1 MQVLYQLA
9 PFPNL
14 IIMNIDL
21 LERLSNAYGPPGFED
36 EAREILRK
44 ELEDFADETL
54 VDKLGNII
62 FRHRGRK
69 GGPLVMIAAHMDE
82 VGFLVR
88 HIEDQGYLRLHA
100 WGVVPNLLPG
110 QRLLF
115 RGRTADLMG
124 VVGTKPPHIM
134 SEEERKKP
142 VVLDDLFVDIGTCTR
157 EEAEA
162 RGAYVG
168 MTGVFDVD
176 FVDLGDGYVRGKAL
190 DDRVGCL
197 VMIEVFKWLKSSKL
211 NVVAVGTIQEE
222 VGLRGSKTAAY
233 QINPDY
239 GLALEG
245 TFAVD
250 MPGMAP
256 HMIPATLKKG
266 PVVTIADSSVI
277 AHPKVFKAIVDAAE
291 AGGIPYQFKKIP
303 SGGTDAGSI
312 HLTRGGIPSGTIAVP
327 CRDIHG
333 PAAITS
339 TEDIDNTISLVKAF
353 LESIGK

>member
-1 MQVLYQLA
+1 METT
-9 PFPNL
+9 
-14 IIMNIDL
+14 L
-21 LERLSNAYGPPGFED
+21 LRKLSNAYGPPGYED
-36 EAREILRK
+36 EVRDLLRA
-44 ELEDFADETL
+44 ELEGCADETK
-54 VDKLGNII
+54 VDKLGNVI
-62 FRHRGRK
+62 FWHRGKK
-69 GGPLVMIAAHMDE
+69 GKPLIMLAAHTDE

-88 HIEDQGYLRLHA
+88 HIEDQGYLRIHA

-115 RGRTADLMG
+115 RGKKGGLKG

-157 EEAEA
+157 EEAER

-168 MTGVFDVD
+168 MTGVFDVE
-176 FVDLGDGYVRGKAL
+176 FTDLGDGYVRGKAL
-190 DDRVGCL
+190 DDRAGCF
-197 VMIEVFKWLKSSKL
+197 VMAEVFKSLKGSPL
-211 NVVAVGTIQEE
+211 NVVAVGTVQEE

-233 QINPDY
+233 QVDPDY
-239 GLALEG
+239 GLAIEG

-256 HMIPATLKKG
+256 HMVPAALRKG
-266 PVVTIADSSVI
+266 PVVTIADASVI
-277 AHPKVFKAIVDAAE
+277 AHPTVFKTIVEAAE
-291 AGGIPYQFKKIP
+291 AEKIPYQFKKIP

-312 HLTRGGIPSGTIAVP
+312 HLTKGGIPSGTIAVP
-327 CRDIHG
+327 CRYIHG

-339 TEDIDNTISLVKAF
+339 TEDIENTIRLVKAF
-353 LESIGK
+353 VDRISK

>member
-1 MQVLYQLA
+1 METT
-9 PFPNL
+9 
-14 IIMNIDL
+14 L
-21 LERLSNAYGPPGFED
+21 LRKLSNAYGPPGYED
-36 EAREILRK
+36 EVRDLLRE
-44 ELEDFADETL
+44 ELEGCADETK
-54 VDKLGNII
+54 VDKLGNVI
-62 FRHRGRK
+62 FWHRGKK
-69 GGPLVMIAAHMDE
+69 GKPLIMLAAHTDE

-88 HIEDQGYLRLHA
+88 HIEDQGYLRIHA

-115 RGRTADLMG
+115 RGKKGGLKG

-157 EEAEA
+157 EEAER

-168 MTGVFDVD
+168 MTGVFDVE
-176 FVDLGDGYVRGKAL
+176 FIDLGDGYVRGKAL
-190 DDRVGCL
+190 DDRAGCF
-197 VMIEVFKWLKSSKL
+197 VMAEVFKSLRGSPL
-211 NVVAVGTIQEE
+211 NVVAVGTVQEE

-233 QINPDY
+233 QVDPDY
-239 GLALEG
+239 GLAIEG

-256 HMIPATLKKG
+256 HMAPAALRKG
-266 PVVTIADSSVI
+266 PVVTIADASVI
-277 AHPKVFKAIVDAAE
+277 AHPTVFKTIVEAAE
-291 AGGIPYQFKKIP
+291 AEKIPYQFKKIP

-312 HLTRGGIPSGTIAVP
+312 HLTKGGIPSGTIAVP
-327 CRDIHG
+327 CRYIHG

-339 TEDIDNTISLVKAF
+339 TEDIENTIRLVKAF
-353 LESIGK
+353 VDRISK

>member
-1 MQVLYQLA
+1 METT
-9 PFPNL
+9 
-14 IIMNIDL
+14 L
-21 LERLSNAYGPPGFED
+21 LRKLSNAYGPPGYED
-36 EAREILRK
+36 EVRDLLRA
-44 ELEDFADETL
+44 ELEGCADETK
-54 VDKLGNII
+54 VDKLGNVI
-62 FRHRGRK
+62 FWHRGKK
-69 GGPLVMIAAHMDE
+69 GKPLIMLAAHTDE

-88 HIEDQGYLRLHA
+88 HIEDQGYLRIHA

-115 RGRTADLMG
+115 RGKKGDLKG

-157 EEAEA
+157 EEAER

-168 MTGVFDVD
+168 MTGVFDVE
-176 FVDLGDGYVRGKAL
+176 FTDLGDGYVRGKAL
-190 DDRVGCL
+190 DDRAGCF
-197 VMIEVFKWLKSSKL
+197 VMAEVFKSLKGSPL
-211 NVVAVGTIQEE
+211 NVVAVGTVQEE

-233 QINPDY
+233 QVDPDY
-239 GLALEG
+239 GLAIEG

-256 HMIPATLKKG
+256 HMVPAALRKG
-266 PVVTIADSSVI
+266 PVVTIADASVI
-277 AHPKVFKAIVDAAE
+277 AHPTVFKTIVEAAE
-291 AGGIPYQFKKIP
+291 AEKIPYQFKKIP

-312 HLTRGGIPSGTIAVP
+312 HLTKGGIPSGTIAVP
-327 CRDIHG
+327 CRYIHG

-339 TEDIDNTISLVKAF
+339 TEDIENTIRLVKAF
-353 LESIGK
+353 VDRISK

>member
-1 MQVLYQLA
+1 METT
-9 PFPNL
+9 
-14 IIMNIDL
+14 L
-21 LERLSNAYGPPGFED
+21 LRKLSNAYGPPGYED
-36 EAREILRK
+36 EVRDLLRA
-44 ELEDFADETL
+44 ELEGCADETK
-54 VDKLGNII
+54 VDKLGNVI
-62 FRHRGRK
+62 FWHRGKK
-69 GGPLVMIAAHMDE
+69 GKPLIMLAAHTDE

-88 HIEDQGYLRLHA
+88 HIEDQGYLRIHA

-115 RGRTADLMG
+115 RGKKGDLKG

-157 EEAEA
+157 EEAER

-168 MTGVFDVD
+168 MTGVFDVE
-176 FVDLGDGYVRGKAL
+176 FIDLGDGYIRGKAL
-190 DDRVGCL
+190 DDRAGCF
-197 VMIEVFKWLKSSKL
+197 VMAEVFKSLKGSPL
-211 NVVAVGTIQEE
+211 NVVAVGTVQEE

-233 QINPDY
+233 QVDPDY
-239 GLALEG
+239 GLAIEG

-256 HMIPATLKKG
+256 HMVPAALRKG
-266 PVVTIADSSVI
+266 PVVTIADASVI
-277 AHPKVFKAIVDAAE
+277 AHPTVFKTIVEAAE
-291 AGGIPYQFKKIP
+291 AEKIPYQFKKIP

-312 HLTRGGIPSGTIAVP
+312 HLTKGGIPSGTIAVP
-327 CRDIHG
+327 CRYIHG

-339 TEDIDNTISLVKAF
+339 TEDIENTIRLVKAF
-353 LESIGK
+353 VDRISK

>member
-1 MQVLYQLA
+1 METT
-9 PFPNL
+9 
-14 IIMNIDL
+14 L
-21 LERLSNAYGPPGFED
+21 LRKLSNAYGPPGYED
-36 EAREILRK
+36 EVRDLLRE
-44 ELEDFADETL
+44 ELEDCADETK
-54 VDKLGNII
+54 VDKLGNVI
-62 FRHRGRK
+62 FWHRGKK
-69 GGPLVMIAAHMDE
+69 GKPLIMLAAHTDE

-88 HIEDQGYLRLHA
+88 HIEDQGYLRIHA

-115 RGRTADLMG
+115 RGKKGDLKG

-157 EEAEA
+157 EEAER

-168 MTGVFDVD
+168 MTGVFDVE
-176 FVDLGDGYVRGKAL
+176 FTDLGDGYVRGKAL
-190 DDRVGCL
+190 DDRAGCF
-197 VMIEVFKWLKSSKL
+197 VMAEVFKSLKGSPL
-211 NVVAVGTIQEE
+211 NVVAVGTVQEE

-233 QINPDY
+233 QVDPDY
-239 GLALEG
+239 GLAIEG

-256 HMIPATLKKG
+256 HMVPAALRKG
-266 PVVTIADSSVI
+266 PVVTIADASVI
-277 AHPKVFKAIVDAAE
+277 AHPTVFKTIVEAAE
-291 AGGIPYQFKKIP
+291 AEKIPYQFKKIP

-312 HLTRGGIPSGTIAVP
+312 HLTKGGIPSGTIAVP
-327 CRDIHG
+327 CRYIHG

-339 TEDIDNTISLVKAF
+339 TEDIENTIRLVKAF
-353 LESIGK
+353 VDRISK

>member
-1 MQVLYQLA
+1 METT
-9 PFPNL
+9 
-14 IIMNIDL
+14 L
-21 LERLSNAYGPPGFED
+21 LRKLSNAYGPPGYED
-36 EAREILRK
+36 EVRDLLRA
-44 ELEDFADETL
+44 ELEGCADETK
-54 VDKLGNII
+54 VDKLGNVI
-62 FRHRGRK
+62 FWHRGKK
-69 GGPLVMIAAHMDE
+69 GKPLIMLAAHTDE

-88 HIEDQGYLRLHA
+88 HIEDQGYLRIHA

-115 RGRTADLMG
+115 RSKKGDLKG

-157 EEAEA
+157 EEAER

-168 MTGVFDVD
+168 MTGVFDVE
-176 FVDLGDGYVRGKAL
+176 FIDLGDGYVRGKAL
-190 DDRVGCL
+190 DDRAGCF
-197 VMIEVFKWLKSSKL
+197 VMAEVFKSLKGSPL
-211 NVVAVGTIQEE
+211 NVVAVGTVQEE

-233 QINPDY
+233 QVDPDY
-239 GLALEG
+239 GLAIEG

-256 HMIPATLKKG
+256 HMVPAALRKG
-266 PVVTIADSSVI
+266 PVVTIADASVI
-277 AHPKVFKAIVDAAE
+277 AHPTVFKTIVEAAE
-291 AGGIPYQFKKIP
+291 AEKIPYQFKKIP

-312 HLTRGGIPSGTIAVP
+312 HLTKGGIPSGTIAVP
-327 CRDIHG
+327 CRYIHG

-339 TEDIDNTISLVKAF
+339 TEDIENTIRLVKAF
-353 LESIGK
+353 VDRISK

>member
-1 MQVLYQLA
+1 METT
-9 PFPNL
+9 
-14 IIMNIDL
+14 L
-21 LERLSNAYGPPGFED
+21 LRKLSNAYGPPGYED
-36 EAREILRK
+36 EVRDLLRA
-44 ELEDFADETL
+44 ELEDCADETK
-54 VDKLGNII
+54 VDKLGNVI
-62 FRHRGRK
+62 FWHRGKK
-69 GGPLVMIAAHMDE
+69 GKSLIMLAAHTDE

-88 HIEDQGYLRLHA
+88 HIEDQGYLRIHA

-115 RGRTADLMG
+115 RGKKGDLKG

-157 EEAEA
+157 EEAER

-168 MTGVFDVD
+168 MTGVFDVE
-176 FVDLGDGYVRGKAL
+176 FTDLGDGYVRGKAL
-190 DDRVGCL
+190 DDRAGCF
-197 VMIEVFKWLKSSKL
+197 VMAEVFKSLKGSPL
-211 NVVAVGTIQEE
+211 NVVAVGTVQEE

-233 QINPDY
+233 QVDPDY
-239 GLALEG
+239 GLAIEG

-256 HMIPATLKKG
+256 HMVPAALRKG
-266 PVVTIADSSVI
+266 PVVTIADASVI
-277 AHPKVFKAIVDAAE
+277 AHPTVFKTIVEAAE
-291 AGGIPYQFKKIP
+291 AEKIPYQFKKIP

-312 HLTRGGIPSGTIAVP
+312 HLTKGGIPSGTIAVP
-327 CRDIHG
+327 CRYIHG

-339 TEDIDNTISLVKAF
+339 TEDIENTIRLVKAF
-353 LESIGK
+353 VDRISK

>member
-1 MQVLYQLA
+1 METT
-9 PFPNL
+9 
-14 IIMNIDL
+14 L
-21 LERLSNAYGPPGFED
+21 LRKLSNAYGPPGYED
-36 EAREILRK
+36 EVRDLLRA
-44 ELEDFADETL
+44 ELEDCADETK
-54 VDKLGNII
+54 VDKLGNVI
-62 FRHRGRK
+62 FWHRGKK
-69 GGPLVMIAAHMDE
+69 GKPLIMLAAHTDE

-88 HIEDQGYLRLHA
+88 HIEDQGYLRIHA

-115 RGRTADLMG
+115 RGKKGGLKG

-157 EEAEA
+157 EEAER

-168 MTGVFDVD
+168 MTGVFDVE
-176 FVDLGDGYVRGKAL
+176 FTDLGDGYVRGKAL
-190 DDRVGCL
+190 DDRAGCF
-197 VMIEVFKWLKSSKL
+197 VMAEVFKSLKGSPL
-211 NVVAVGTIQEE
+211 NVVAVGTVQEE

-233 QINPDY
+233 QVDPDY
-239 GLALEG
+239 GLAIEG

-256 HMIPATLKKG
+256 HMAPAALRKG
-266 PVVTIADSSVI
+266 PVVTIADASVI
-277 AHPKVFKAIVDAAE
+277 AHPTVFKTIVEAAE
-291 AGGIPYQFKKIP
+291 AEKIPYQFKKIP

-312 HLTRGGIPSGTIAVP
+312 HLTKGGIPSGTIAVP
-327 CRDIHG
+327 CRYIHG

-339 TEDIDNTISLVKAF
+339 TEDIENTIRLVKAF
-353 LESIGK
+353 VDRISK

>member
-1 MQVLYQLA
+1 METT
-9 PFPNL
+9 
-14 IIMNIDL
+14 L
-21 LERLSNAYGPPGFED
+21 LRKLSNAYGPPGYED
-36 EAREILRK
+36 EVRDLLRA
-44 ELEDFADETL
+44 ELEGCADETK
-54 VDKLGNII
+54 VDKLGNVI
-62 FRHRGRK
+62 FWHRGKK
-69 GGPLVMIAAHMDE
+69 GKPLIMLAAHTDE

-88 HIEDQGYLRLHA
+88 HIEDQGYLRIHA

-115 RGRTADLMG
+115 RGKKGGLKG

-157 EEAEA
+157 EEAER

-168 MTGVFDVD
+168 MTGIFDVE
-176 FVDLGDGYVRGKAL
+176 FTDLGDGYVRGKAL
-190 DDRVGCL
+190 DDRAGCF
-197 VMIEVFKWLKSSKL
+197 VMAEVFKSLKGSPL
-211 NVVAVGTIQEE
+211 NVVAVGTVQEE

-233 QINPDY
+233 QVDPDY
-239 GLALEG
+239 GLAIEG

-256 HMIPATLKKG
+256 HMVPAALRKG
-266 PVVTIADSSVI
+266 PVVTIADASVI
-277 AHPKVFKAIVDAAE
+277 AHPTVFKTIVEAAE
-291 AGGIPYQFKKIP
+291 AEKIPYQFKKIP

-312 HLTRGGIPSGTIAVP
+312 HLTKGGIPSGTIAVP
-327 CRDIHG
+327 CRYIHG

-339 TEDIDNTISLVKAF
+339 TEDIENTIRLVKAF
-353 LESIGK
+353 VDRISK

>member
-1 MQVLYQLA
+1 METT
-9 PFPNL
+9 
-14 IIMNIDL
+14 L
-21 LERLSNAYGPPGFED
+21 LRKLSNAYGPPGYED
-36 EAREILRK
+36 EVRDLLRA
-44 ELEDFADETL
+44 ELEDCADETK
-54 VDKLGNII
+54 VDKLGNVI
-62 FRHRGRK
+62 FWHRGKK
-69 GGPLVMIAAHMDE
+69 GKPLIMLAAHTDE

-88 HIEDQGYLRLHA
+88 HIEDQGYLRIHA

-115 RGRTADLMG
+115 RGKKGDLKG

-157 EEAEA
+157 EEAER

-168 MTGVFDVD
+168 MTGVFDVE
-176 FVDLGDGYVRGKAL
+176 FTDLGDGYVRGKAL
-190 DDRVGCL
+190 DDRAGCF
-197 VMIEVFKWLKSSKL
+197 VMAEVFKSLKGSPL
-211 NVVAVGTIQEE
+211 NVVAVGTVQEE

-233 QINPDY
+233 QVDPDY
-239 GLALEG
+239 GLAIEG

-256 HMIPATLKKG
+256 HMVPAALRKG
-266 PVVTIADSSVI
+266 PVVTIADASVI
-277 AHPKVFKAIVDAAE
+277 AHPTVFKTIVEAAE
-291 AGGIPYQFKKIP
+291 AEKIPYQFKKIP

-312 HLTRGGIPSGTIAVP
+312 HLTKGGIPSGTIAVP
-327 CRDIHG
+327 CRYIHG

-339 TEDIDNTISLVKAF
+339 TEDIENTIRLVKAF
-353 LESIGK
+353 VDRISK

>member
-1 MQVLYQLA
+1 MLKV
-9 PFPNL
+9 
-14 IIMNIDL
+14 
-21 LERLSNAYGPPGFED
+21 
-36 EAREILRK
+36 
-44 ELEDFADETL
+44 ELEGYADETH
-54 VDKLGNII
+54 VDKLGNIM
-62 FRHRGRK
+62 FWHRGEEGK
-69 GGPLVMIAAHMDE
+69 PLVMLAAHMDE

-88 HIEDQGYLRLHA
+88 HIEEQGYLRLYS

-115 RGRTADLMG
+115 RGKEGDLKG

-157 EEAEA
+157 EEAEKK
-162 RGAYVG
+162 GAYVG

-176 FVDLGDGYVRGKAL
+176 FVDLGEGYYRGKAL
-190 DDRVGCL
+190 DDRAGCY
-197 VMIEVFKWLKSSKL
+197 VMTEVFKSLKGSHF
-211 NVVAVGTIQEE
+211 NVVAVGTVQEE

-233 QINPDY
+233 QVDPDY

-256 HMIPATLKKG
+256 HMIPAALKKG
-266 PVVTIADSSVI
+266 PVVTIADASII
-277 AHPKVFKAIVDAAE
+277 AHPKVFNTIVEAAE
-291 AGGIPYQFKKIP
+291 AGKIPYQFKKIP

-312 HLTRGGIPSGTIAVP
+312 HLTKGGIPSGTIAVP
-327 CRDIHG
+327 CRYIHG
-333 PAAITS
+333 PAAIT
-339 TEDIDNTISLVKAF
+339 TIEDIENTIRLARAF
-353 LESIGK
+353 VERLS

>member
-1 MQVLYQLA
+1 METT
-9 PFPNL
+9 
-14 IIMNIDL
+14 L
-21 LERLSNAYGPPGFED
+21 LRKLSNAYGPPGYED
-36 EAREILRK
+36 EVRDLLRA
-44 ELEDFADETL
+44 ELEDCADETK
-54 VDKLGNII
+54 VDKLGNVI
-62 FRHRGRK
+62 FWHRGKK
-69 GGPLVMIAAHMDE
+69 GKPLIMLAAHTDE

-88 HIEDQGYLRLHA
+88 HIEDQGYLRIHA

-115 RGRTADLMG
+115 RGKKGDLKG

-157 EEAEA
+157 EEAER

-168 MTGVFDVD
+168 MTGIFDVE
-176 FVDLGDGYVRGKAL
+176 FTDLGDGYVRGKAL
-190 DDRVGCL
+190 DDRAGCF
-197 VMIEVFKWLKSSKL
+197 VMAEVFKSLKGSPL
-211 NVVAVGTIQEE
+211 NVVAVGTVQEE

-233 QINPDY
+233 QVDPDY
-239 GLALEG
+239 GLAIEG

-256 HMIPATLKKG
+256 HMAPAALRKG
-266 PVVTIADSSVI
+266 PVVTIADASVI
-277 AHPKVFKAIVDAAE
+277 AHPTVFKTIVEAAE
-291 AGGIPYQFKKIP
+291 AEKIPYQFKKIP

-312 HLTRGGIPSGTIAVP
+312 HLTKGGIPSGTIAVP
-327 CRDIHG
+327 CRYIHG

-339 TEDIDNTISLVKAF
+339 TEDIENTIRLVKAF
-353 LESIGK
+353 VDRISK